1 MTYLG
6 DAANVIANS
15 LPDASLPGSCVACVA
30 GTFKTALGGEACSP
44 CPADHY
50 CHAARPHLRGG
61 PGMSAA
67 LRRMRAPLP
76 RHVCAQT
83 DWCCFRGKM
92 RICVR
97 SVMLT
102 LFTQEILRRLSASVF
117 PCPADTASPARSRS
131 ERDCVCK
138 PGLAAEPRG
147 PTAYAC
153 AACTA
158 GTFSTAANS
167 SACEA
172 CAPKQVL
179 FKCAGCSRSDAG

>member
-1 MTYLG
+1 MLSPT
-6 DAANVIANS
+6 
-15 LPDASLPGSCVACVA
+15 
-30 GTFKTALGGEACSP
+30 P
-44 CPADHY
+44 CPTPPSPAP
-50 CHAARPHLRGG
+50 ASPASPAPSRRRWGARPARRVPLTTTARPHLRGG

-67 LRRMRAPLP
+67 LRRMRAPLS

-179 FKCAGCSRSDAG
+179 FKCAGCSLSDAG